1 MRSLYDELRS
11 LTDAAELAD
20 KNGVLESAI
29 TLIQQLRQENHRL
42 KIQKTCATAIPQATA
57 PPPNQKFLS
66 SRKNSFPP
74 PTIKNKFLPLFCTL
88 SRVLLRTGR
97 APDKCAFPLPLLPS
111 APGLPRTRVAIES
124 SRRIIG

>member
-42 KIQKTCATAIPQATA
+42 KIQKTSATAIPQAPA
-57 PPPNQKFLS
+57 PPK
-66 SRKNSFPP
+66 
-74 PTIKNKFLPLFCTL
+74 
-88 SRVLLRTGR
+88 
-97 APDKCAFPLPLLPS
+97 
-111 APGLPRTRVAIES
+111 
-124 SRRIIG
+124 

>member
-57 PPPNQKFLS
+57 PPPKPKIPFL
-66 SRKNSFPP
+66 K
-74 PTIKNKFLPLFCTL
+74 KKFLPPPHHQEQIP
-88 SRVLLRTGR
+88 S
-97 APDKCAFPLPLLPS
+97 PLLYS
-111 APGLPRTRVAIES
+111 LACLAPHWARP
-124 SRRIIG
+124 